1 MTLVNDSDRA
11 YVAPEALVTDF
22 APECSMLTSST
33 VDLFNGL
40 PLN

>member
-1 MTLVNDSDRA
+1 MMLMNESDRT

-33 VDLFNGL
+33 EDLLIGD

>member
-1 MTLVNDSDRA
+1 MMSVNDPDRA

-33 VDLFNGL
+33 EDLFNGI